1 MVPVLIDSV
10 ERPLSDLP
18 MAQSLAMTLLVRT
31 QTMGLLPPETP
42 EHVDLD
48 WDFLRAVAGVL
59 EENGLAA
66 APSSLLRRFEPA
78 SMDDTQVAD
87 VLRAMIDALNASP
100 HPAGEWLPV
109 REMLGDDL
117 VVRLLKISSSSI
129 KRYSSGERDTPDE
142 TAWRLHIIAR
152 ILGSLVG
159 SYNEYGVRRWF
170 GRPRRALEG
179 ASPAEVIIAARS
191 EDDDHLRKAILL
203 ADELLGGAGA
213 T

>member
-1 MVPVLIDSV
+1 
-10 ERPLSDLP
+10 
-18 MAQSLAMTLLVRT
+18 MAQPLALTLLVRT

-59 EENGLAA
+59 EKNGVAA
-66 APSSLLRRFEPA
+66 ASSSMLRRLEPA
-78 SMDDTQVAD
+78 SMDDTQVAEA
-87 VLRAMIDALNASP
+87 LRAMIDALNASP

-117 VVRLLKISSSSI
+117 VVRLLKVSPSSVR
-129 KRYSSGERDTPDE
+129 RYSSGERDTPDGI
-142 TAWRLHIIAR
+142 AWRLHIIAR

-159 SYNEYGVRRWF
+159 SYNEYGIRRWF
-170 GRPRRALEG
+170 ERPRRALEG
-179 ASPAEVIIAARS
+179 ESPADVIIAARS
-191 EDDDHLRKAILL
+191 EDDNHLRKVILL